1 MLAPTRGFGLISCV
15 KPAERL
21 ETLRT
26 ELAHHN
32 RQYYTLD
39 APEVSDATYDA
50 LMNEL
55 LALEA
60 EHPELVTPDSP
71 SQRVGGAVLEKFSK
85 VTHRQQMLSLG
96 NVFNEAEFVE
106 FDERVRKSLNVE
118 AVTYTCEPKMDG
130 LAIELVFENG
140 KFVQGST
147 RGDGTIGED
156 VTENLKTIKNL
167 PLNLEG
173 KGLPKLLEVRGEVF
187 IKSKDF
193 KRMNEELLKR
203 GEEAFVNPRNS
214 AAGSLRQLDSKITA
228 SRPLS
233 VYLYEVGVVE
243 GKTFETHGEKLDY
256 LEKIGLPVNPRRS
269 VVKGLEGVMK
279 EYKSLLADRHA
290 LPYEIDG
297 LVVKV
302 DLQDARNRLGQVSKT
317 PRWAIAFKFPPEEM
331 EAHVDEIVV
340 QVGRTG
346 AITPVA
352 NLRPVFVG
360 GVTVSRATL
369 HNEQELRRKDV
380 RQGDW
385 VFVRRAGDVIPE
397 IVKVITSRR
406 TGKEVEFVFPVECP
420 ICHSPVRKERS
431 RSSGTLDKPG
441 PERSEDLG
449 QGAAT
454 QKGEKDGA
462 IARCT
467 GKHCPAKLAGR
478 LRHFATRT
486 AMDIDGLGDKLCEAM
501 VETGLVKTVVGLYGL
516 DLEQLSTIERM
527 GEKSAKNLLEAIER
541 SKKTT
546 LRRFIY
552 ALGIPEVGEATGKA
566 LAEHFR
572 AVQPLMDATIES
584 LQAVKDVGPEMAKA
598 IHGYFEDADN
608 RTMVEALL
616 AAGVTPEP
624 PPAAAAGGTF
634 TGKTVVLTGTLTMP
648 REQAKEEIE
657 RRGGKMSGSVS
668 KKTDFLVAGEEAG
681 SKLAKAQEL
690 GVKVLTEAEFTALLK

>member
-1 MLAPTRGFGLISCV
+1 MIGRV

-21 ETLRT
+21 KTLRT

-50 LMNEL
+50 LMKEL

-96 NVFNEAEFVE
+96 NVFDEGEFAE
-106 FDERVRKSLNVE
+106 FDERVRKSLGVE
-118 AVTYTCEPKMDG
+118 VVTYTCEPKMDG
-130 LAIELVFENG
+130 LAIELVYENG
-140 KFVQGST
+140 RFVQGST

-167 PLNLEG
+167 ILTLEG

-193 KRMNEELLKR
+193 KRMNEELLKK

-233 VYLYEVGVVE
+233 VYLYEVGVVD
-243 GKTFETHGEKLDY
+243 GKTFESHHEKLDW
-256 LEKIGLPVNPRRS
+256 LEKTGLPVNPRRS
-269 VVKGLEGVMK
+269 VVKGLPGVMK
-279 EYKSLLADRHA
+279 EYKALLADRHA

-302 DLQDARNRLGQVSKT
+302 DSTDARNRLGQVSKT

-380 RQGDW
+380 RIGDW

-397 IVKVITSRR
+397 IVKVITSKR
-406 TGKEVEFVFPVECP
+406 TGKEKEFVFPTVCP
-420 ICHSPVRKERS
+420 ICQSPVKKE
-431 RSSGTLDKPG
+431 
-441 PERSEDLG
+441 E
-449 QGAAT
+449 
-454 QKGEKDGA
+454 DGA

-516 DLEQLSTIERM
+516 NLKQLSTLERM
-527 GEKSAKNLLEAIER
+527 GEKSAKNLLDAIER

-566 LAEHFR
+566 LADHFR
-572 AVQPLMDATIES
+572 AVQPLMDATIEA
-584 LQAVKDVGPEMAKA
+584 LQQVKDVGPEMAKA

-608 RTMVEALL
+608 RAMVEGLL
-616 AAGVTPEP
+616 AAGVKPEP
-624 PPAAAAGGTF
+624 PEAVAAGGTF
-634 TGKTVVLTGTLTMP
+634 TGKTVVITGTLTMP

-657 RRGGKMSGSVS
+657 RRGGKVSGSVS

-681 SKLAKAQEL
+681 SKLDKAKEL
-690 GVKVLTEAEFTALLK
+690 GVKILNEAEFQALLK

>member
-1 MLAPTRGFGLISCV
+1 M

-21 ETLRT
+21 KTLRT

-55 LALEA
+55 LALEKA
-60 EHPELVTPDSP
+60 HPELVTPDSP
-71 SQRVGGAVLEKFSK
+71 SQRVGGAILSKFEK
-85 VTHRQQMLSLG
+85 VTHRQQMLSLA
-96 NVFNEAEFVE
+96 NVFDEAEFLE
-106 FDERVRKSLNVE
+106 FDERLRKALTLE

-130 LAIELVFENG
+130 LAIELVYEHG

-167 PLNLEG
+167 PLTLTGKNL
-173 KGLPKLLEVRGEVF
+173 PALLEVRGEVF
-187 IKSKDF
+187 IKSADF
-193 KRMNEELLKR
+193 KRMNEQLLKR

-233 VYLYEVGVVE
+233 VYLYEVGIVE
-243 GKTFETHGEKLDY
+243 GKTFTTHQEKLAY
-256 LEKIGLPVNPRRS
+256 LDEVGLPVNPRFA
-269 VVKGLEGVMK
+269 VAKGLDGVMT
-279 EYKSLLADRHA
+279 EYKSLLSARHS

-302 DLQDARNRLGQVSKT
+302 DLTDARNRLGQVSKT

-331 EAHVDEIVV
+331 EAQVDEIVV

-352 NLRPVFVG
+352 NLKPVFVG

-380 RQGDW
+380 RKGDW

-397 IVKVITSRR
+397 IVKVITTRR
-406 TGKEVEFVFPVECP
+406 TGNEEEFVFPTSCP
-420 ICHSPVRKERS
+420 ICDSPVKKE
-431 RSSGTLDKPG
+431 
-441 PERSEDLG
+441 E
-449 QGAAT
+449 
-454 QKGEKDGA
+454 DGA

-516 DLEQLSTIERM
+516 DLKQLSTIERM

-552 ALGIPEVGEATGKA
+552 ALGIPEVGEATAKA
-566 LAEHFR
+566 LADHFR
-572 AVQPLMDATIES
+572 DMKPLMDSTIES
-584 LQAVKDVGPEMAKA
+584 LQVVKDVGPEMGKA

-608 RTMVEALL
+608 RAMVEALL
-616 AAGVTPEP
+616 AAGVKPEA
-624 PPAAAAGGTF
+624 PAAQAAGGTF
-634 TGKTVVLTGTLTMP
+634 TGKTVVITGTLTMP

-657 RRGGKMSGSVS
+657 RRGGKVSGSVS

-681 SKLAKAQEL
+681 SKLTKATEL
-690 GVKVLTEAEFTALLK
+690 GVKVLNEEQFKALLT

>member
-1 MLAPTRGFGLISCV
+1 M

-21 ETLRT
+21 KTLRT

-39 APEVSDATYDA
+39 APEVSDATYDG

-60 EHPELVTPDSP
+60 QHPDLVTPESP
-71 SQRVGGAVLEKFSK
+71 SQRVGGAVLEKFTK

-96 NVFNEAEFVE
+96 NVFDEAEFTE
-106 FDERVRKSLNVE
+106 FDDRVRKSLNVE
-118 AVTYTCEPKMDG
+118 GVAYTCEPKMDG
-130 LAIELVFENG
+130 LAIELVYEKG

-167 PLNLEG
+167 PLSLSG
-173 KGLPKLLEVRGEVF
+173 KELPTLLEVRGEVF
-187 IKSKDF
+187 IKTADF
-193 KRMNEELLKR
+193 KRMNEQLLKR

-214 AAGSLRQLDSKITA
+214 AAGSLRQLDSKMTA
-228 SRPLS
+228 ARPLS
-233 VYLYEVGVVE
+233 IYLYEVGVVE
-243 GKTFETHGEKLDY
+243 GKSFTSHSEKLDY

-269 VVKGLEGVMK
+269 KVKGLEGVMK
-279 EYKSLLADRHA
+279 EYQSLLADRHS

-302 DLQDARNRLGQVSKT
+302 DSTDARNRLGQVSKT
-317 PRWAIAFKFPPEEM
+317 PRWSIAFKFPPEEM
-331 EAHVDEIVV
+331 EAQVEEIVV

-352 NLRPVFVG
+352 NLKPVFVG

-380 RQGDW
+380 RKGDW

-406 TGKEVEFVFPVECP
+406 TGKETEFVFPTACP
-420 ICHSPVRKERS
+420 ICQSPVKKE
-431 RSSGTLDKPG
+431 
-441 PERSEDLG
+441 E
-449 QGAAT
+449 
-454 QKGEKDGA
+454 DGA

-501 VETGLVKTVVGLYGL
+501 VEIGMVTTVVGLYALTVKTLSGL
-516 DLEQLSTIERM
+516 ERM
-527 GEKSAKNLLEAIER
+527 GEKSAGNLVEAIER

-552 ALGIPEVGEATGKA
+552 ALGIPEVGEATAKA
-566 LAEHFR
+566 LADHCR
-572 AVQPLMDATIES
+572 DMKPLMDATIES
-584 LQAVKDVGPEMAKA
+584 LQVVKDVGPEMGKA

-608 RTMVEALL
+608 KAMVEALL
-616 AAGVTPEP
+616 AAGVKPEP
-624 PPAAAAGGTF
+624 PEAPKAGGTF
-634 TGKTVVLTGTLTMP
+634 TGKTVVITGTLTMP

-657 RRGGKMSGSVS
+657 RRGGKVSGSVS

-681 SKLAKAQEL
+681 SKLAKAKEL

>member
-1 MLAPTRGFGLISCV
+1 M

-21 ETLRT
+21 TTLRT

-32 RQYYTLD
+32 RRYYTLD
-39 APEVSDATYDA
+39 APEVSDATYDG

-55 LALEA
+55 LALEKA
-60 EHPELVTPDSP
+60 HPELVTPDSP
-71 SQRVGGAVLEKFSK
+71 SQRVGGAILSKFEK
-85 VTHRQQMLSLG
+85 VTHRQQMLSLA
-96 NVFNEAEFVE
+96 NVFDEAEFLE
-106 FDERVRKSLNVE
+106 FDERIRKALTLE

-130 LAIELVFENG
+130 LAIELVYENG
-140 KFVQGST
+140 TFVQGST

-167 PLNLEG
+167 PLTLTG
-173 KGLPKLLEVRGEVF
+173 KKLPALLEVRGEVF
-187 IKSKDF
+187 IKSADF
-193 KRMNEELLKR
+193 KRMNEQLLKR

-228 SRPLS
+228 ARPLS
-233 VYLYEVGVVE
+233 VYLYEVGVVD
-243 GKTFETHGEKLDY
+243 GKTFITHQEKLAY
-256 LEKIGLPVNPRRS
+256 LDEVGLPVNPRFA
-269 VVKGLEGVMK
+269 VAKGLDGVME
-279 EYKSLLADRHA
+279 EYKSLRADRHS

-302 DLQDARNRLGQVSKT
+302 DLTDARNRLGQVSKT

-331 EAHVDEIVV
+331 EAQVDEIVV

-352 NLRPVFVG
+352 NLKPVFVG

-380 RQGDW
+380 RKGDW

-406 TGKEVEFVFPVECP
+406 TGQEEEFVFPTSCP
-420 ICHSPVRKERS
+420 ICDSPVKKE
-431 RSSGTLDKPG
+431 
-441 PERSEDLG
+441 E
-449 QGAAT
+449 
-454 QKGEKDGA
+454 DGA

-467 GKHCPAKLAGR
+467 GKLCPAKLAGR

-486 AMDIDGLGDKLCEAM
+486 AMDIDGLGDKSCEAM

-516 DLEQLSTIERM
+516 DLKQLSTLERM
-527 GEKSAKNLLEAIER
+527 GEKSATNLLEAIER

-552 ALGIPEVGEATGKA
+552 ALGIPEVGEATAKA
-566 LAEHFR
+566 LADHFR
-572 AVQPLMDATIES
+572 DMKPLMDSTIES
-584 LQAVKDVGPEMAKA
+584 LQVVKDVGPEMGKA

-616 AAGVTPEP
+616 AAGVMPEAP
-624 PPAAAAGGTF
+624 SAQAAGGTF
-634 TGKTVVLTGTLTMP
+634 TGKTVVITGTLTMP

-657 RRGGKMSGSVS
+657 RRGGKVSGSVS
-668 KKTDFLVAGEEAG
+668 KKTDFLVAGEDAG
-681 SKLAKAQEL
+681 SKLTKATEL
-690 GVKVLTEAEFTALLK
+690 GVKVLNEEQFKALLT

>member
-1 MLAPTRGFGLISCV
+1 M

-21 ETLRT
+21 KTLRT

-39 APEVSDATYDA
+39 APEISDASYDA
-50 LMNEL
+50 LMKEL
-55 LALEA
+55 LAIEA
-60 EHPELVTPDSP
+60 AHPELVIPDSP
-71 SQRVGGAVLEKFSK
+71 SQRVGGAILSKFEK

-96 NVFNEAEFVE
+96 NVFDEAEFAE
-106 FDERVRKSLNVE
+106 FDDRVKKALNVE

-130 LAIELVFENG
+130 LAIELVYEKG

-167 PLNLEG
+167 PLTLEG
-173 KGLPKLLEVRGEVF
+173 KALPLLEVRGEVF
-187 IKSKDF
+187 IRTKDF
-193 KRMNEELLKR
+193 KRMNEELLKK

-214 AAGSLRQLDSKITA
+214 AAGSLRQLDSKMTA
-228 SRPLS
+228 ARPLS
-233 VYLYEVGVVE
+233 IYLYEVGVVE
-243 GKTFETHGEKLDY
+243 GKTFDSHTDKLDY
-256 LEKIGLPVNPRRS
+256 LEKTALPVNPRRAT
-269 VVKGLEGVMK
+269 VKGLAGVMK
-279 EYKSLLADRHA
+279 EYKALLADRHA

-302 DLQDARNRLGQVSKT
+302 DSTDARNRLGQVSKT

-331 EAHVDEIVV
+331 EAQVDEIVV

-352 NLRPVFVG
+352 NLKPVFVG

-380 RQGDW
+380 RAGDW

-397 IVKVITSRR
+397 IVKVITSKR
-406 TGKEVEFVFPVECP
+406 TGKEKEFVFPTACP
-420 ICHSPVRKERS
+420 ICASPVKKE
-431 RSSGTLDKPG
+431 
-441 PERSEDLG
+441 E
-449 QGAAT
+449 
-454 QKGEKDGA
+454 DGA

-516 DLEQLSTIERM
+516 TVKTLSSLERM
-527 GEKSAKNLLEAIER
+527 GEKSAQNLVEAIAR

-552 ALGIPEVGEATGKA
+552 ALGIPEVGEATAKA
-566 LAEHFR
+566 LADHFR
-572 AVQPLMDATIES
+572 DMKPLMDATIES
-584 LQAVKDVGPEMAKA
+584 LQVVKDVGPEMGKA

-608 RTMVEALL
+608 RAMVEALL
-616 AAGVTPEP
+616 AAGVKPEP
-624 PPAAAAGGTF
+624 PEAPAAGGTF
-634 TGKTVVLTGTLTMP
+634 TGKTVVITGTLTMP

-657 RRGGKMSGSVS
+657 RRGGKVSGSVS

-681 SKLAKAQEL
+681 SKLAKATEL
-690 GVKVLTEAEFTALLK
+690 GVKVLNEAQFVALLK

>member
-1 MLAPTRGFGLISCV
+1 MAAV

-21 ETLRT
+21 KQLRT

-39 APEVSDATYDA
+39 APEVSDATYDG

-55 LALEA
+55 LKLEA

-71 SQRVGGAVLEKFSK
+71 SQRVGGAVLEKFEK

-96 NVFNEAEFVE
+96 NVFDEAEFAE
-106 FDERVRKSLNVE
+106 FDDRVKKALNLE
-118 AVTYTCEPKMDG
+118 TVTYTCEPKMDG
-130 LAIELVFENG
+130 LAIELVFEKG
-140 KFVQGST
+140 RFVQGST

-167 PLNLEG
+167 PLTLEG
-173 KGLPKLLEVRGEVF
+173 KNLPALLEVRGEVF
-187 IKSKDF
+187 IRTADF
-193 KRMNEELLKR
+193 KRMNQQLLER

-214 AAGSLRQLDSKITA
+214 AAGSLRQLDSKMTA

-233 VYLYEVGVVE
+233 IYLYEVGVVE
-243 GKTFETHGEKLDY
+243 GKTFTSHMEKLDW
-256 LEKIGLPVNPRRS
+256 LEKVGLPVNPRRA
-269 VVKGLEGVMK
+269 VAKGLAGVMK
-279 EYKSLLADRHA
+279 EYEALLADRHG

-302 DLQDARNRLGQVSKT
+302 DGTDERNRLGQVSKT

-331 EAHVDEIVV
+331 EAQVEEIVV

-352 NLRPVFVG
+352 NLKPVFVG

-380 RQGDW
+380 RAGDW

-397 IVKVITSRR
+397 IVKVITSKR
-406 TGKEVEFVFPVECP
+406 TGQEKEFVFPTACP
-420 ICHSPVRKERS
+420 ICQSPVKKE
-431 RSSGTLDKPG
+431 
-441 PERSEDLG
+441 E
-449 QGAAT
+449 
-454 QKGEKDGA
+454 DGA

-501 VETGLVKTVVGLYGL
+501 VETGMVKTVVGLYSLTVKTLSGL
-516 DLEQLSTIERM
+516 ERM
-527 GEKSAKNLLEAIER
+527 GEKSAKNLVDAIER

-552 ALGIPEVGEATGKA
+552 ALGIPEVGEATAKA
-566 LAEHFR
+566 LADHFR
-572 AVQPLMDATIES
+572 DMKPLMDATIES
-584 LQAVKDVGPEMAKA
+584 LQAVKDVGPEMGKA

-608 RTMVEALL
+608 RAMVEALL
-616 AAGVTPEP
+616 AAGVKPEP
-624 PPAAAAGGTF
+624 PEAVAAGGTF
-634 TGKTVVLTGTLTMP
+634 TGKTVVITGTLTMP
-648 REQAKEEIE
+648 RQQAQEEIE
-657 RRGGKMSGSVS
+657 RRGGKVSGSVS

-681 SKLAKAQEL
+681 SKLTKAKEL
-690 GVKVLTEAEFTALLK
+690 GVKILTEAEFQALLK

>member
-1 MLAPTRGFGLISCV
+1 MNAAARALQLR
-15 KPAERL
+15 AEI
-21 ETLRT
+21 
-26 ELAHHN
+26 AHHN

-50 LMNEL
+50 LVREL
-55 LALEA
+55 EALEA
-60 EHPELVTPDSP
+60 AHPELVTPDSP
-71 SQRVGGAVLEKFSK
+71 TRRVGGAVLEKFEK
-85 VTHRQQMLSLG
+85 VTHRQQMLSLA
-96 NVFNEAEFVE
+96 NVFDEAELTE
-106 FDERVRKSLNVE
+106 FDDRVRKALGVE
-118 AVTYTCEPKMDG
+118 TVAYTCEPKMDG
-130 LAIELVFENG
+130 LAIELVYEHG
-140 KFVQGST
+140 RFVQGST

-167 PLNLEG
+167 PLTLRDG
-173 KGLPKLLEVRGEVF
+173 GVPALLEVRGEVF
-187 IKSKDF
+187 IKRADF
-193 KRMNEELLKR
+193 KRMNEQLLAR

-214 AAGSLRQLDSKITA
+214 AAGSLRQLDTKLTA

-233 VYLYEVGVVE
+233 VYVYEIGVVN
-243 GKTFETHGEKLDY
+243 GATFTSHQDKLAAF
-256 LEKIGLPVNPRRS
+256 EQWGLPVNPRRA
-269 VVKGLEGVMK
+269 VVQGKDGVM
-279 EYKSLLADRHA
+279 EAYRALLADRHA

-302 DLQDARNRLGQVSKT
+302 DSMDARARLGQVSKT
-317 PRWAIAFKFPPEEM
+317 PRWATAFKFPPEEM
-331 EAHVDEIVV
+331 EAQVEEIVV

-406 TGKEVEFVFPVECP
+406 TGEEKEFAFPTACP
-420 ICHSPVRKERS
+420 IC
-431 RSSGTLDKPG
+431 G
-441 PERSEDLG
+441 SEVKREEEG
-449 QGAAT
+449 I
-454 QKGEKDGA
+454 
-462 IARCT
+462 IARCS

-486 AMDIDGLGDKLCEAM
+486 AMDIDGLGEKLCEAF
-501 VETGLVKTVVGLYGL
+501 VDTGVVKTVAGLYAVTF
-516 DLEQLSTIERM
+516 EQLTAIERM
-527 GEKSAKNLLEAIER
+527 GEKSAQNLLEAIQR
-541 SKKTT
+541 SKQTT

-552 ALGIPEVGEATGKA
+552 ALGIPEVGEATAKA

-572 AVQPLMDATIES
+572 DVHALMNATIDG
-584 LQAVKDVGPEMAKA
+584 LQAVKDVGPEMGKS
-598 IHGYFEDADN
+598 IHGWFEDADN
-608 RTMVEALL
+608 RAMIEALL
-616 AAGVTPEP
+616 AAGVVPAPPEEK
-624 PPAAAAGGTF
+624 AAGGTF

-657 RRGGKMSGSVS
+657 RRGGKVSGSVS
-668 KKTDFLVAGEEAG
+668 RKTDFLVAGEDAG
-681 SKLAKAQEL
+681 SKLTKAKEL
-690 GVKVLTEAEFTALLK
+690 GVKVLTEAEFIALLA

>member
-1 MLAPTRGFGLISCV
+1 M
-15 KPAERL
+15 K
-21 ETLRT
+21 LRA

-39 APEVSDATYDA
+39 APEISDASYDK

-55 LALEA
+55 LALER

-71 SQRVGGAVLEKFSK
+71 SQRVGGAILSKFEK
-85 VTHRQQMLSLG
+85 VTHRQQMLSLA
-96 NVFNEAEFVE
+96 NVFNENEFAEF
-106 FDERVRKSLNVE
+106 DDRVKKALNVE
-118 AVTYTCEPKMDG
+118 EVLYTCEPKMDG

-173 KGLPKLLEVRGEVF
+173 KALPLLEVRGEVF

-193 KRMNEELLKR
+193 KRMNEDLLKK

-243 GKTFETHGEKLDY
+243 GKTFDSHTDKLDF
-256 LEKIGLPVNPRRS
+256 LEKTGLPVNPRRHT
-269 VVKGLEGVMK
+269 VKGLKGVMK
-279 EYKSLLADRHA
+279 EYQSLLGDRHG

-302 DLQDARNRLGQVSKT
+302 DGTDARNRLGQVSKT
-317 PRWAIAFKFPPEEM
+317 PRWAVAFKFPPEEM
-331 EAHVDEIVV
+331 EAQVDEIVV

-352 NLRPVFVG
+352 NLKPVFVG

-380 RQGDW
+380 RAGDW

-397 IVKVITSRR
+397 IVKVITTKR
-406 TGKEVEFVFPVECP
+406 TGKEKEFVFPTKCP
-420 ICHSPVRKERS
+420 ICQSPVKKE
-431 RSSGTLDKPG
+431 
-441 PERSEDLG
+441 E
-449 QGAAT
+449 
-454 QKGEKDGA
+454 DGA

-516 DLEQLSTIERM
+516 NLKTLSTLERM
-527 GEKSAKNLLEAIER
+527 GEKSAKNLLDAIER

-552 ALGIPEVGEATGKA
+552 ALGIPDVGEATGKA
-566 LAEHFR
+566 LADHFR
-572 AVQPLMDATIES
+572 DMKPLMDATIEG

-608 RTMVEALL
+608 RAMVEALL
-616 AAGVTPEP
+616 AAGVKPEP
-624 PPAAAAGGTF
+624 PEAPKAGGTF
-634 TGKTVVLTGTLTMP
+634 TGKTVVITGTLSMP

-657 RRGGKMSGSVS
+657 RRGGKVSGSVS
-668 KKTDFLVAGEEAG
+668 KKTDFLLAGEEAG
-681 SKLAKAQEL
+681 SKLTKAQEL
-690 GVKVLTEAEFTALLK
+690 GVKVLNEAEFTALLK

>member
-1 MLAPTRGFGLISCV
+1 MN
-15 KPAERL
+15 PAERL
-21 ETLRT
+21 KTLRT

-39 APEVSDATYDA
+39 APEVSDATYDG

-55 LALEA
+55 LTLEA
-60 EHPELVTPDSP
+60 AHPELVTPDSP
-71 SQRVGGAVLEKFSK
+71 SQRVGGAILSKFEK
-85 VTHRQQMLSLG
+85 VTHRQQMLSLA
-96 NVFNEAEFVE
+96 NVFDEAGFLE
-106 FDERVRKSLNVE
+106 FDERIRKSLTLE

-130 LAIELVFENG
+130 LAIELVYQNG

-167 PLNLEG
+167 PLTLTG
-173 KGLPKLLEVRGEVF
+173 KKRPALLEVRGEVF
-187 IKSKDF
+187 IKSADF
-193 KRMNEELLKR
+193 KRMNEQLR
-203 GEEAFVNPRNS
+203 GRGDEAFVNPRNS

-233 VYLYEVGVVE
+233 VYLYEVGMVE
-243 GKTFETHGEKLDY
+243 GKTFTTHQEKLAY
-256 LEKIGLPVNPRRS
+256 LDEVGLPVNPRFA
-269 VVKGLEGVMK
+269 VAKGLDGVMK
-279 EYKSLLADRHA
+279 EYNSLLADRHS

-302 DLQDARNRLGQVSKT
+302 DLTDARNRLGQVSKT

-331 EAHVDEIVV
+331 EAQVDEIVV

-352 NLRPVFVG
+352 NLKPVFVG

-380 RQGDW
+380 RKGDW

-397 IVKVITSRR
+397 IVKVITTRR
-406 TGKEVEFVFPVECP
+406 TGKEEEFVFPTNCP
-420 ICHSPVRKERS
+420 ICNSPVKKE
-431 RSSGTLDKPG
+431 
-441 PERSEDLG
+441 E
-449 QGAAT
+449 
-454 QKGEKDGA
+454 DGA

-467 GKHCPAKLAGR
+467 GKLCPAKLAGR

-516 DLEQLSTIERM
+516 DLTQLSTLERM
-527 GEKSAKNLLEAIER
+527 GEKSAKNLLEALDR

-552 ALGIPEVGEATGKA
+552 ALGIPEVGEATAKA
-566 LAEHFR
+566 LADYFR
-572 AVQPLMDATIES
+572 DVKPLMDSTIES
-584 LQAVKDVGPEMAKA
+584 LQVVKDVGPEMGKA

-608 RTMVEALL
+608 RAMVEALL
-616 AAGVTPEP
+616 AAGVTPEA
-624 PPAAAAGGTF
+624 PAASAAGATF
-634 TGKTVVLTGTLTMP
+634 TGKTVVITGTLTMP

-657 RRGGKMSGSVS
+657 RRGGKVSGSVS
-668 KKTDFLVAGEEAG
+668 KKTDFLVAGEDAG
-681 SKLAKAQEL
+681 SKLTKATEL
-690 GVKVLTEAEFTALLK
+690 GVKVLNEEQFKALLT